1 LNLGLEIVP
10 STLKTDE
17 FPDEKWF
24 FINGILVGDYWLES
38 AIDKLSML
46 FKRKVYGIRN
56 KT

>member
-1 LNLGLEIVP
+1 LEIVP